1 MECHTG
7 FVAVAQMRISY
18 NFAPRHE
25 SIINMFRYLE
35 MLGFPEPEK
44 SAILGVKVSLENKP
58 YPKIQLVFFGG

>member
-35 MLGFPEPEK
+35 MLGFPEPE
-44 SAILGVKVSLENKP
+44 IKP
-58 YPKIQLVFFGG
+58 EIGGEGFPGK